1 MSSYISYIGPYI
13 KFPSISEKDDEDF
26 MDKIMDNNES
36 KNYAEVGYISK
47 NYRYLISSNKFAFFT
62 DEVENIMEKEITVE
76 ERNDVI
82 TKFMK
87 HTEKFIKNFKKSFDI
102 DLEIKY
108 GAIFYEA

>member
-1 MSSYISYIGPYI
+1 MSGYISYIGPYI
-13 KFPSISEKDDEDF
+13 KLPSISEKDDKTFLDT
-26 MDKIMDNNES
+26 NNS
-36 KNYAEVGYISK
+36 KNYSEIGYISK

-87 HTEKFIKNFKKSFDI
+87 HTENFIKNFKKSFDI